1 MLPLQSAVDVLSQ
14 NPELALLL
22 GLILR
27 GVRAWQTELSWYEY
41 RTLHGLRRWLFQPI
55 DDTVISTI
63 NEKGGRDDAEYLR
76 TVDASVHKVARQL
89 RDAGGSLHLISSVKR
104 RPDTHGDPLSRAHV
118 VWTLHDGQQVEAYL
132 FGNDN
137 GTTDVYVHEE
147 TSVDDPVGHLTDPQE
162 DGDTR
167 GIVTRALAE

>member
-1 MLPLQSAVDVLSQ
+1 MDVVSILAD
-14 NPELALLL
+14 NPWLVVVLGILLRAGLAYQRSLT
-22 GLILR
+22 
-27 GVRAWQTELSWYEY
+27 WPEY
-41 RTLHGLRRWLFQPI
+41 RTAHGIKRWVFPI
-55 DDTVISTI
+55 LQRTAPVLSWV
-63 NEKGGRDDAEYLR
+63 NEKGGRDDPEFVVTTADGVRR
-76 TVDASVHKVARQL
+76 TTKRLTA
-89 RDAGGSLHLISSVKR
+89 AGGSLHLISSVKR

-132 FGNDN
+132 FSNDN